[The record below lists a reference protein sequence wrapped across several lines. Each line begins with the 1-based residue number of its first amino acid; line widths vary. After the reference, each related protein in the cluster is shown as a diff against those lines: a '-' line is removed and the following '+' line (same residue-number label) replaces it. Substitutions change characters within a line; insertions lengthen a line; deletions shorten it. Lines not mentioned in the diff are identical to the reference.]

1 MSRSAVVQLPSYN
14 SIVNGVKSNPNV
26 TNISNGEWEVKLA
39 QPITVNQGDSITC
52 KNIYIDTRLSNSQS
66 VVIETDTPISLEFY
80 YYLQMPPDMYSEV
93 PAVAEQIIPS
103 LYFNNYNSIA
113 TTLAFEQQPNSVY
126 TYTLDPATIYNT
138 AINNMPSTNQ
148 TLSFE
153 IPLIAVT
160 PTVAGTTTDFKSQS
174 RLITGTWNYTLKA
187 GSYAYTE
194 LALVLTKAMSELK
207 IIPPYETPPRTINNI
222 QSFNPFVYAGSN
234 EICFADFLQ
243 DSPFRQYLLDS
254 GYCNKQTVDGN
265 PITLMPQF
273 MAGGNGGASGS
284 SSVSQSVGA
293 TSISLIYN
301 TDSSK
306 FEWEYLHTPLQNP
319 ASLVQQT
326 QPPQDG
332 GPPIES
338 VILAA
343 SLNSETTVVNI
354 CKYTRH
360 SGILFKK
367 MEPTSFWDGIMGFNI
382 PNITVNDEMI
392 YNGQIT
398 SFKFNNITT
407 QGYMGNNDMYD
418 FSNPT
423 FHPPTSDSYPYTKA
437 TTAAST
443 TAGGS
448 GVASD
453 INISQFMSLLR
464 VSNRATGLIYYPF
477 VFSSI
482 ATLPL
487 QAARSPIAS
496 IDQTGHT
503 LVEVLGYDC
512 DFVNDNNNFQIK
524 AIVSNYYQTTGAF
537 TSSPFEDSYRYV
549 HIGESFILQFLKCR
563 IIDPF
568 TMDTLKGIGRNNCV
582 YLIVDK
588 ALSENQQKQ
597 VTM

>member
-1 MSRSAVVQLPSYN
+1 MSNSVVIQLPSYN
-14 SIVNGVKSNPNV
+14 SIVNGVKKNPNIN
-26 TNISNGEWEVKLA
+26 NISNGEWEVNLA
-39 QPITVNQGDSITC
+39 QPLTVNQGDNITV
-52 KNIYIDTRLSNSQS
+52 KQAFLDTRQTNSGS
-66 VVIETDTPISLEFY
+66 IVIDEDTPISLEFY
-80 YYLQMPPDMYSEV
+80 FYLMVPPDMYSEV
-93 PAVAEQIIPS
+93 PATNNQIIPS
-103 LYFNNYNSIA
+103 LYFNNYNSMA
-113 TTLAFEQQPNSVY
+113 TTFAIQQGSNNVF
-126 TYTLDPATIYNT
+126 TYNLDPTTIYNT
-138 AINNMPSTNQ
+138 AISNENGTNQ

-153 IPLIAVT
+153 IPMIAVT
-160 PTVAGTTTDFKSQS
+160 PTVAGTTTDFKTQS
-174 RLITGTWNYTLKA
+174 KLVTGKWNYTLKA

-207 IIPPYETPPRTINNI
+207 IIPSYDDPPRTINGI

-243 DSPFRQYLLDS
+243 DTPFRQFLFES
-254 GYCNKQTVDGN
+254 GYCTKTTSDGN
-265 PITLMPQF
+265 PVTLMPQF
-273 MAGGNGGASGS
+273 MAAGSGGASGP

-293 TSISLIYN
+293 TAISLIYN
-301 TDSSK
+301 SDSGK
-306 FEWEYLHTPLQNP
+306 FEWEYMHTPLQNP

-338 VILAA
+338 VILAC
-343 SLNSETTVVNI
+343 SLNDGTSVVNI

-360 SGILFKK
+360 SGIIFKK
-367 MEPTSFWDGIMGFNI
+367 MEPISFWDGIMGFDV

-392 YNGQIT
+392 YNMQIP
-398 SFKFNNITT
+398 SFKFNNIST

-423 FHPPTSDSYPYTKA
+423 FHPPNSDSYPYTKA
-437 TTAAST
+437 TTPAST

-453 INISQFMSLLR
+453 VNISQFMSLLR
-464 VSNRATGLIYYPF
+464 ISNRSTTLIYYPF

-487 QAARSPIAS
+487 QAKRSPVAS

-503 LVEVLGYDC
+503 LIEILGYNG
-512 DFVNDNNNFQIK
+512 DFINDSNNFQIK
-524 AIVSNYYQTTGAF
+524 AVVSNYYQTTGAF
-537 TSSPFEDSYRYV
+537 TSLVFEDSYRYV
-549 HIGESFILQFLKCR
+549 HIGESMQIQYLKCR

-568 TMDTLKGIGRNNCV
+568 TMETLQGIGRNNCV

-588 ALSENQQKQ
+588 SLSVVQQKQ